1 MSFDYFKFNHTIHH
15 YYSIFHFL
23 FSSFF
28 FFIIFIF
35 FRIHRRSV
43 SLPIRSHCLTIFESS
58 KTSNI
63 FGSRRSV
70 NSFSFLRCINTI
82 RTAPHSS
89 TMQRRKIIH
98 TFDSPFDSLASFSP
112 PRDAVSQRGKVA
124 YARELWSADSFARFG
139 APRGSTQARTS
150 AQTNEILT
158 MTIQFVACIHCVRI
172 SLEISK
178 FGARFFD
185 SSFSP
190 ESWNLRVSM
199 RAKFVFFG
207 CR

>member
-28 FFIIFIF
+28 FFYHFHFLPDPSSIRFITDPF
-35 FRIHRRSV
+35 T
-43 SLPIRSHCLTIFESS
+43 LSHYLR

-63 FGSRRSV
+63 FGWRRSV